1 MTLHVL
7 FKVGD
12 AEYVV
17 PASAVVQM
25 DSFVSA
31 TPVPGAPPYV
41 IGLVQI
47 RGRVIPV
54 VDLRARFGLPP
65 IARDLGARIILVTS
79 RDRLVGL
86 LADSAREVLQID
98 DAAFEP
104 PPDVVAEQSGG
115 FVSAIAQV
123 GKRVVMRL
131 RFEAV
136 ITPEVLG
143 ASTAAPLTAPA
154 AAAQTAAAPTV
165 AAQTVAAQTVA
176 AHTAA
181 APVVQES
188 RHGPKA

>member
-1 MTLHVL
+1 MSLHVL

-12 AEYVV
+12 ADYVV

-25 DSFVSA
+25 DSFATA

-65 IARDLGARIILVTS
+65 VARDLGSRIIVVAS
-79 RDRLVGL
+79 KDRLVGL

-98 DAAFEP
+98 EATFEP
-104 PPDVVAEQSGG
+104 PPDVIVEQSRG
-115 FVSAIAQV
+115 FVSAIAQA
-123 GKRVVMRL
+123 GKRIVMRL

-143 ASTAAPLTAPA
+143 TASSTSIPPTSIPPTSIPPTSIPP
-154 AAAQTAAAPTV
+154 TAAAVP
-165 AAQTVAAQTVA
+165 AQER
-176 AHTAA
+176 
-181 APVVQES
+181 P
-188 RHGPKA
+188 HGSKA